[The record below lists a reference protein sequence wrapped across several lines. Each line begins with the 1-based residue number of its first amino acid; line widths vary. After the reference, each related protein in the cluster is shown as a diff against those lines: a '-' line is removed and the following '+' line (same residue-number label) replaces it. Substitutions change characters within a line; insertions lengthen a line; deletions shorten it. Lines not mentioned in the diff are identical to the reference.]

1 MVRLVPSPVPMV
13 WRSFL
18 AALKIEVIM
27 EFGGSLTAGSRKGDE
42 RREDRRYPVIVP
54 LEYRVYGIAEN
65 GTNEVRQTGLGRTLN
80 MSSGGVVFEADRP
93 LQEGLDADLSI
104 AWPASL
110 SKSVGLTLRV
120 RGRIV
125 RAEQNRIALTMTHYE
140 FRTRSLPVASE
151 QGTPDKDR
159 AAG

>member
-1 MVRLVPSPVPMV
+1 
-13 WRSFL
+13 
-18 AALKIEVIM
+18 M
-27 EFGGSLTAGSRKGDE
+27 ELGASLTGGSRKADE
-42 RREDRRYPVIVP
+42 RREDRRYPVVVP
-54 LEYRVYGIAEN
+54 LEYRVYGVAEN
-65 GTNEVRQTGLGRTLN
+65 GTNEVRQTGSGRTLN

-125 RAEQNRIALTMTHYE
+125 RVEENLIALTMTHYE

-151 QGTPDKDR
+151 QALSDKDR

>member
-1 MVRLVPSPVPMV
+1 MERGASPTGNGKRV
-13 WRSFL
+13 F
-18 AALKIEVIM
+18 
-27 EFGGSLTAGSRKGDE
+27 E
-42 RREDRRYPVIVP
+42 RREGRRYPVMIP
-54 LEYRVYGIAEN
+54 LEYRVYGAAGN
-65 GTNEVRQTGLGRTLN
+65 GIGEVRHTGSGRTLN
-80 MSSGGVVFEADRP
+80 MSSAGVVFESDHP
-93 LQEGLDADLSI
+93 LREGMEADLSI

-125 RAEQNRIALTMTHYE
+125 RADQNRAALTLTHYE

-151 QGTPDKDR
+151 HGTSEKDR

>member
-1 MVRLVPSPVPMV
+1 
-13 WRSFL
+13 
-18 AALKIEVIM
+18 LKIEITM
-27 EFGGSLTAGSRKGDE
+27 ELGASYSGSSGRGDE
-42 RREDRRYPVIVP
+42 RREDRRYPVTIP
-54 LEYRVYGIAEN
+54 LEYRVYGVAEN
-65 GTNEVRQTGLGRTLN
+65 GTNEVRQTGSGRTLN

-93 LQEGLDADLSI
+93 LREGLDADLSI

-151 QGTPDKDR
+151 QGLHDKDR
-159 AAG
+159 ALG

>member
-1 MVRLVPSPVPMV
+1 
-13 WRSFL
+13 
-18 AALKIEVIM
+18 M
-27 EFGGSLTAGSRKGDE
+27 ELGASYSGSSGRGDE
-42 RREDRRYPVIVP
+42 RREDRRYPVTIP
-54 LEYRVYGIAEN
+54 LEYRVYGVAEN
-65 GTNEVRQTGLGRTLN
+65 GTNEVRQTGSGRTLN

-93 LQEGLDADLSI
+93 LREGLDADLSI

-151 QGTPDKDR
+151 QGLHDKDR
-159 AAG
+159 ALG

>member
-1 MVRLVPSPVPMV
+1 MELDG
-13 WRSFL
+13 
-18 AALKIEVIM
+18 ALR
-27 EFGGSLTAGSRKGDE
+27 GSGIRDE
-42 RREDRRYPVIVP
+42 RREGRRYPVTIP
-54 LEYRVYGIAEN
+54 LEYRVYGVADN
-65 GTNEVRQTGLGRTLN
+65 GTNEVRQTGSGRTVN
-80 MSSGGVVFEADRP
+80 MSSAGVVFEADRP
-93 LQEGLDADLSI
+93 LREGMDADLSI

-125 RAEQNRIALTMTHYE
+125 RSENTRIALTMTHYE

-151 QGTPDKDR
+151 PGAAGKDR